1 MAGSMDTARFD
12 TSVPHS
18 HDRLDRKDQRTH
30 ANTVEEATRVRAL
43 YVRKYAEQLNLTLQA
58 EKEGQD
64 NSATV
69 TDPLQPAQSH
79 GHEPSRGAKI
89 DKQIQDEEEEE
100 LRNKGK
106 I

>member
-1 MAGSMDTARFD
+1 MSGSSETARFD

-30 ANTVEEATRVRAL
+30 ANTVAEAAQ
-43 YVRKYAEQLNLTLQA
+43 KQGDANP
-58 EKEGQD
+58 K
-64 NSATV
+64 TV
-69 TDPLQPAQSH
+69 TDPLEPARSQ
-79 GHEPSRGAKI
+79 GHEPSRGAQI
-89 DKQIQDEEEEE
+89 DKQLQDEEEEE